1 MKMSDGFIRWYREL
15 GAESVFVDQVAT
27 FERSGV
33 TLAHPDSGV
42 MSVINVDGDD
52 VGIDFETLEMILGI
66 RVPSVTI
73 NWWVSPGSNVVSEYS
88 YEPLGCEIQTFWLD
102 GMTGAEVESFSSAVI
117 AVMDSVAPPTR
128 ALVCDYRGGHRCRRM
143 GLSDALRRERGPGS
157 RG

>member
-1 MKMSDGFIRWYREL
+1 
-15 GAESVFVDQVAT
+15 
-27 FERSGV
+27 
-33 TLAHPDSGV
+33 

-128 ALVCDYRGGHRCRRM
+128 ALVCDYRGITDAGAWDSLMLYGGNEVPGVVDDLLAAPGLTRRILAHSSSLRAERE
-143 GLSDALRRERGPGS
+143 GETLTRLVRRE
-157 RG
+157 